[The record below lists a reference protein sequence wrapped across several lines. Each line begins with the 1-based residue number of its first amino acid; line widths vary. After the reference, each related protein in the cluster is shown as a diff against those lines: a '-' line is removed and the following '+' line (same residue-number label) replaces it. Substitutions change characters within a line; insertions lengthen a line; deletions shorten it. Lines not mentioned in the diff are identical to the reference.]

1 MVTCTQSDWWGREL
15 YGSDLHWWTKD
26 HIGLKREPW
35 QTIFLLRYLEIR
47 FEGVFTFT
55 GQTHAWMD
63 ARLSVPICA
72 KTGLWARK
80 RISSLPSLLWVHRV
94 CLNPLWM
101 DFLSSS
107 SLLSSTQTQTPQV
120 IAYTFAMVCE
130 LCWDSSPFDSHKDG
144 WLTEVLN
151 NRFGLGFSS
160 FCNRFGA
167 LILWQVER
175 SISWLT
181 VATSGLMTPRFCKSH
196 IICMFMHRSRKDC
209 SQTQFGAPLVLALL
223 IKVWVHPEQSFY
235 RISPKV

>member
-1 MVTCTQSDWWGREL
+1 MVQICTGGPKITLGWRESHGKEPSFSDISKSGW
-15 YGSDLHWWTKD
+15 K
-26 HIGLKREPW
+26 
-35 QTIFLLRYLEIR
+35 
-47 FEGVFTFT
+47 VTFT

-107 SLLSSTQTQTPQV
+107 SLLSSRQTPQV
-120 IAYTFAMVCE
+120 IAFTFAMVCE

-167 LILWQVER
+167 LILLQVER
-175 SISWLT
+175 SISCWLT
-181 VATSGLMTPRFCKSH
+181 VVTSGLMTPR
-196 IICMFMHRSRKDC
+196 
-209 SQTQFGAPLVLALL
+209 L
-223 IKVWVHPEQSFY
+223 
-235 RISPKV
+235 

>member
-35 QTIFLLRYLEIR
+35 QRIFLLRYLEIR

-101 DFLSSS
+101 DFFVIFKSVVIETNTSSNCLYICHGLWA
-107 SLLSSTQTQTPQV
+107 LLRFFSIRFAQRRLTDRSPQQPV
-120 IAYTFAMVCE
+120 
-130 LCWDSSPFDSHKDG
+130 W
-144 WLTEVLN
+144 
-151 NRFGLGFSS
+151 
-160 FCNRFGA
+160 FGA
-167 LILWQVER
+167 LILLQVER

-181 VATSGLMTPRFCKSH
+181 VVTSGLMTPRFCKSH
-196 IICMFMHRSRKDC
+196 IICMFMHRNRKDC

-223 IKVWVHPEQSFY
+223 IRVCVHPEQSFY
-235 RISPKV
+235 CISPKV